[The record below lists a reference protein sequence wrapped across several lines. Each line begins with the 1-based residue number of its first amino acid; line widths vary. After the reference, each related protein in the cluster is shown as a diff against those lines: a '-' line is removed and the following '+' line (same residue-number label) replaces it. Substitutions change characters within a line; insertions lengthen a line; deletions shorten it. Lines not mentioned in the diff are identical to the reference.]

1 MPFCLHIYTR
11 WNIYAGGIIMQVK
24 HTFLK
29 SYAND
34 KEKQEA
40 ARKIYRQLYRN
51 LQCSPKEPARNNKTP
66 EKEVDLWQ

>member
-1 MPFCLHIYTR
+1 
-11 WNIYAGGIIMQVK
+11 MQVK

-29 SYAND
+29 SYTND
-34 KEKQEA
+34 KERQEA